1 METDQVFFV
10 SPTATV
16 ADEFDMTHDAQWA
29 QLASA
34 YGAEA
39 EESDHDCESM
49 VAAIDNIAFEL
60 GRTVSSKLL
69 GAKSKLARQAQARQ
83 AATLATAAAEQR
95 RLLALLDEEIEARR
109 ILQAQFEKSQQIQTR
124 MADALAQTRTAGQT
138 RLQASAVMA
147 DWTRML
153 ADQKREAYCE
163 RAAGKFDRK
172 RLLRKCVCRW
182 RTASRKLRHL
192 RIDSFW
198 ENACAEL
205 REALQGHYEP
215 RLAEL
220 ESKLDAAHN
229 DAADAWRAKEDLGK
243 QLKAAFMRGV
253 CQLNLETATIL
264 EQGENDQEENH
275 LPRGAPPPKP
285 MQPQELLAAAKKGL
299 QLQMTRR

>member
-1 METDQVFFV
+1 MEDQSFFV

-109 ILQAQFEKSQQIQTR
+109 VLQAQFEKSQQIQRSRSRQRSAATSTAFGSFTSR
-124 MADALAQTRTAGQT
+124 ADSATAMSL
-138 RLQASAVMA
+138 LQ
-147 DWTRML
+147 
-153 ADQKREAYCE
+153 
-163 RAAGKFDRK
+163 
-172 RLLRKCVCRW
+172 
-182 RTASRKLRHL
+182 
-192 RIDSFW
+192 SFLCGRCW
-198 ENACAEL
+198 
-205 REALQGHYEP
+205 P
-215 RLAEL
+215 
-220 ESKLDAAHN
+220 
-229 DAADAWRAKEDLGK
+229 
-243 QLKAAFMRGV
+243 
-253 CQLNLETATIL
+253 
-264 EQGENDQEENH
+264 
-275 LPRGAPPPKP
+275 
-285 MQPQELLAAAKKGL
+285 
-299 QLQMTRR
+299 